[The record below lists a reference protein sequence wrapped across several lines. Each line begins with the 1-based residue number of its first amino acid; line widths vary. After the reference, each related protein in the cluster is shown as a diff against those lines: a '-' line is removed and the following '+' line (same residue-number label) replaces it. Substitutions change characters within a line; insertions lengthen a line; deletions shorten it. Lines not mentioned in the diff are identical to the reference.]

1 MSTEYSSCVYRS
13 KDPIRNFK
21 IKFVEIYW
29 LIDNNFP
36 KKNLKS
42 KLNRVT
48 LLKSTGRT
56 NYNKTNSKEEKGLD
70 TLYKNLN
77 DVAKSETEE
86 VIINWQTKIF
96 SKVYIYSKYLFKL
109 DSKMKF
115 SNLVWICKVQ
125 WFFFWNK

>member
-1 MSTEYSSCVYRS
+1 MIIISN
-13 KDPIRNFK
+13 KKK
-21 IKFVEIYW
+21 I
-29 LIDNNFP
+29 P
-36 KKNLKS
+36 

-77 DVAKSETEE
+77 DVAKSEAEE

-96 SKVYIYSKYLFKL
+96 SKVYIYFNHLLFI
-109 DSKMKF
+109 
-115 SNLVWICKVQ
+115 N
-125 WFFFWNK
+125 